1 MFVFCATSSTIVSGA
16 LAERCQ
22 LGAYIVYSL
31 ITSTFI
37 FPPVAHWV
45 WSDSGWLNIRG
56 FQDYAGAGVV
66 HMLGGVIG
74 LVGTVIMGPRTGR
87 FSKTGEVIDIPGHSI
102 ALSSLGF
109 FIIIFS
115 FFSYNA
121 CANGSISTD
130 EDLILVQNS
139 IVNTAIGAASSG
151 LTTLILFKLFGK
163 KKWSLMMMMNG
174 TLTGVVASTAFCN
187 QADTFMTFIAGNLA
201 SVVFASSK
209 FGLVRMKIDD
219 PLDVIPVHLGG
230 GTIGV
235 LMTPFVQGNLIV
247 IFL

>member
-1 MFVFCATSSTIVSGA
+1 M
-16 LAERCQ
+16 
-22 LGAYIVYSL
+22 
-31 ITSTFI
+31 
-37 FPPVAHWV
+37 
-45 WSDSGWLNIRG
+45 
-56 FQDYAGAGVV
+56 V

-130 EDLILVQNS
+130 KDLIIVQNS

-151 LTTLILFKLFGK
+151 LTTLMLFILLGK
-163 KKWSLMMMMNG
+163 KKWSLMMVMNG
-174 TLTGVVASTAFCN
+174 TLAGVDASCN
-187 QADTFMTFIAGNLA
+187 QADTFMTFIVGNLA